1 MSDIFDLVKR
11 YPWLPSL
18 KTYYSNIASKDPFNF
33 INEVFTSDKV
43 KDLKI
48 KVLNIFN
55 DAFNNIELISDYDFD
70 ETNIHIYLILKILL
84 FILNNKILANRVANI
99 YSKTTYNELNK
110 ENEYNLYYI
119 YNDLNL
125 EVIYD
130 ENPISY
136 KKIVVKGQKEIY
148 KTNFKISY
156 IDYLK
161 LASNLKDEY
170 RKLVNNALLDGY
182 VYIKPENLNR
192 LLQEHVRIKLLSQNT
207 LDSISLKKFKEKL
220 FKVQEFK
227 DLFDSIEEIWESK
240 KEEFEYTLDI
250 TYKEGKDMWE
260 SFPPC
265 IKEILTK
272 AQEGQNLIHTERLF
286 ILWVLNALE
295 YPEEQIINVFSTLP
309 DFDREKTAYQVKY
322 AIKKGYTPY
331 SCNSLKSY
339 NLCMMNKYKDKL
351 CIEGYFSKK
360 LQEQRKVSH
369 PLFYIQYM
377 QFIYTRKPNSENKA
391 LNDKNA

>member
-1 MSDIFDLVKR
+1 KR

-18 KTYYSNIASKDPFNF
+18 KTYYSDIASKEPFSF
-33 INEVFTSDKV
+33 INEVFTSHKSD
-43 KDLKI
+43 DLKI

-55 DAFNNIELISDYDFD
+55 DAFNNIELITDYSFD
-70 ETNIHIYLILKILL
+70 ETNIHIYLVLKILL

-125 EVIYD
+125 DVIYD
-130 ENPISY
+130 EKPVEY

-192 LLQEHVRIKLLSQNT
+192 LLQEHVRMKLLSQNI
-207 LDSISLKKFKEKL
+207 LDSNNLKKFKERL

-227 DLFDSIEEIWESK
+227 DLFNSIEEIWESK

-250 TYKEGKDMWE
+250 SYKEGKDMRE

-295 YPEEQIINVFSTLP
+295 YPEEQIIDVFSTLP

-339 NLCMMNKYKDKL
+339 NLCMMIKYKDKL

-360 LQEQRKVSH
+360 LQEQRKISH
-369 PLFYIQYM
+369 PLFYIQYL
-377 QFIYTRKPNSENKA
+377 QFINTIKPNSKNKD
-391 LNDKNA
+391 LDDNNA